1 MINKLNGM
9 LDRVIPLITPSS
21 LVIGVVLGQ
30 RLTPYAFLVAWIFAF
45 MTFSGS
51 LNSSFKQIKSAIM
64 RPLPLLMTLMVLHV
78 IMPLVAWLTGH
89 LLFSSDPYVITG
101 LILGLVIPAGIT
113 SFIWV
118 SIYQG
123 NIGLTLS
130 VILIDSL
137 LSPFIVP
144 VSMYFLVGA
153 KVSMDVWA
161 MVKGLLWMIVLPSVV
176 GMALNHLTHGSIY
189 STLGKRLAPFSKL
202 SIGLVVAL
210 NGAAVAP
217 YLRHFNLHL
226 AEITLV
232 VLLLAVLGYP
242 FGLLIGKVFKWDK
255 ETLISLTF
263 NGGMRNISAGAV
275 LAVTYFPSPVAI
287 PVILGMLFQQL
298 LASFYGSIL
307 KKLFVI
313 GPNAKGSHLD
323 HTA

>member
-1 MINKLNGM
+1 MFNKINGI

-21 LVIGVVLGQ
+21 LIIGVVLGQ

-45 MTFSGS
+45 MTFTGS
-51 LNSSFKQIKSAIM
+51 LNSSFRQIKSAIL
-64 RPLPLLMTLMVLHV
+64 RPLPLLMTLIVLHV

-89 LLFSSDPYVITG
+89 LFFSSDPYVITG

-118 SIYQG
+118 SIYHG

-144 VSMYFLVGA
+144 ASMYFLVGA

-176 GMALNHLTHGSIY
+176 GMALNQLTHGAIHS
-189 STLGKRLAPFSKL
+189 SLGKRLAPFSKL

-217 YLRHFNLHL
+217 YLRNFNLHL

-232 VLLLAVLGYP
+232 VLLLAILGYP
-242 FGLLIGKVFKWDK
+242 FGLLIGKVFKWDNK
-255 ETLISLTF
+255 TLISLTF

-298 LASFYGSIL
+298 LASFYGSML
-307 KKLFVI
+307 KRLFVI
-313 GPNAKGSHLD
+313 GPNTKGPQLD